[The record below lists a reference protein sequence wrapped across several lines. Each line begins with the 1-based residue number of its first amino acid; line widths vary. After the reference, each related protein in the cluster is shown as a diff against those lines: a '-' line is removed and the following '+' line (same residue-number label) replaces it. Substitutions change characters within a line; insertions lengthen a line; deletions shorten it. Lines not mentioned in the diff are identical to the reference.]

1 MMIRLDRPQ
10 RAAAQICDL
19 LAKLRQAALYCT
31 MVEMLGPRVDSLAG
45 WPELTLIMKRNH
57 AFYNG
62 LDKIAVGMRFLKNDS
77 RFT

>member
-1 MMIRLDRPQ
+1 
-10 RAAAQICDL
+10 
-19 LAKLRQAALYCT
+19 

-45 WPELTLIMKRNH
+45 WPELTLIMKRNP

-62 LDKIAVGMRFLKNDS
+62 LDKIAVGMRFLNNNG